1 MNTSAHAKEQDDN
14 KPLWNYVTIL
24 RVLGSGNF
32 EIKDNMCEVN
42 FNGSY
47 TLDTYSFIHFIKRNK
62 MTPHRAEDLVFVH
75 SSLHL
80 LSRIANL
87 SLDEPEL
94 EVVFFNEDDQEGS
107 GRT

>member
-32 EIKDNMCEVN
+32 EIKDNMCEDITKDE
-42 FNGSY
+42 FGSRDENG
-47 TLDTYSFIHFIKRNK
+47 IV
-62 MTPHRAEDLVFVH
+62 EV
-75 SSLHL
+75 
-80 LSRIANL
+80 ANL

>member
-1 MNTSAHAKEQDDN
+1 LVNSKLHLYEIIAEMNTSAHAKEQDDN

-47 TLDTYSFIHFIKRNK
+47 TL
-62 MTPHRAEDLVFVH
+62 E
-75 SSLHL
+75 
-80 LSRIANL
+80 
-87 SLDEPEL
+87 
-94 EVVFFNEDDQEGS
+94 
-107 GRT
+107 